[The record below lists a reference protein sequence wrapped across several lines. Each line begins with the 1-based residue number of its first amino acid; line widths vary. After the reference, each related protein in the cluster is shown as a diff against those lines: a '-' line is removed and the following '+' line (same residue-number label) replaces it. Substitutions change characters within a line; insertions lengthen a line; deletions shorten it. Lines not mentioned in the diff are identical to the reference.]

1 MTPNSEAFFLEKHIT
16 IANQIALLHLFL
28 RQIAISL
35 QRISY
40 FLQRD
45 KQPKGLATRTLTLT
59 FIHRD
64 SCHDSHAF
72 GAYACSFTRARQF
85 CHNVEKYAA
94 ETSGPSVNPAR
105 GLAEAWF
112 HRARVETTRNSRR
125 ERRYFRACTVYTEM
139 HARVSA
145 RPFASQQTVRNVDWR
160 NVTEIERHPGCLA

>member
-1 MTPNSEAFFLEKHIT
+1 MTPNTEAFFLEKHIT
-16 IANQIALLHLFL
+16 IANQIAPLHLFL

-35 QRISY
+35 QRVSY

-59 FIHRD
+59 FIHTD

-105 GLAEAWF
+105 GAGWGLISPCARENNSKLTERETILSSVHRLHGNARAGERAAVRESANRAEC
-112 HRARVETTRNSRR
+112 RLT
-125 ERRYFRACTVYTEM
+125 
-139 HARVSA
+139 
-145 RPFASQQTVRNVDWR
+145 
-160 NVTEIERHPGCLA
+160 